1 MEDNR
6 VEMVQK
12 YIDGLDWPASK
23 DEVLRAAERNGA
35 PDEVLQKLQQTD
47 AESFAGP
54 NAVHNS
60 LWAEA

>member
-1 MEDNR
+1 MEENP
-6 VEMVQK
+6 VQVVRK

-23 DEVLRAAERNGA
+23 DEVLRAAERNEA
-35 PDEVLQKLQQTD
+35 PEEVLQKLRETD

-60 LWAEA
+60 LWANT